1 MARDSFYGVPLPPNE
16 EVGRSPCPLPGRCYL
31 VAPSLMF
38 HLAVGVLCR
47 SGVSQPLPSIRTY
60 ARRACCCFGGC
71 PLSPLLIRGSPPLP
85 LLQAFREDHVLL
97 LGGDPPP
104 PPPSPGCAREEHADW
119 SGFPSPLLWPRADSE
134 RCWVGITPTSSIP
147 WLHDGGARFPVG
159 ESPSSPW
166 LGGGSTRCWVGVP
179 PLPPSPSCTLGEKDA
194 RLGCPPLSP
203 GCAR

>member
-38 HLAVGVLCR
+38 HLAVGFLCR

-71 PLSPLLIRGSPPLP
+71 PLSPRLIRGSPPLP
-85 LLQAFREDHVLL
+85 RLQAFREDHVLL

-104 PPPSPGCAREEHADW
+104 LLHLLVARW
-119 SGFPSPLLWPRADSE
+119 RSTLTGRGF
-134 RCWVGITPTSSIP
+134 
-147 WLHDGGARFPVG
+147 
-159 ESPSSPW
+159 
-166 LGGGSTRCWVGVP
+166 
-179 PLPPSPSCTLGEKDA
+179 
-194 RLGCPPLSP
+194 PPLSS
-203 GCAR
+203 GQRRSSDLLYRELKHELSV